1 MIKVTIAP
9 DRIPSGT
16 PAALEVRLTNGG
28 PGTCTNV
35 VFTMRLPAGLVL
47 LEGKDRIE
55 RSVITSGDS
64 FVLRIRVRA
73 REAGRYELTSRSFSY
88 RDHRG
93 LPQHV
98 TGFGAVINATPRQL
112 DPPQPR
118 LTIEVLNSELP
129 LAKWAVLRWRVT
141 NDGDDDASHLEVAI
155 SGQAI
160 SAERDR
166 HFRVA
171 RLPAGTTADAS
182 FHVCAREAGEAVPV
196 HLDLGYKGPDG
207 AHRMETTHT
216 LRVGGDQVSDRQ
228 PTRILFLGA
237 NPPATRRLR
246 IDKEFREIQQEIRL
260 GKEHD
265 RFQIE
270 TSLAVRPRDI
280 SRALLDVQPHFV
292 HFAGHG
298 GGGQESFAGEDESGN
313 AFVIPVAGLVEL
325 FEVAGENLRC
335 VVVNA
340 CSTEQLARDLSSA
353 LPHAHVIGMRQ
364 PVGDRAAIQF
374 SIGFY
379 QAVSAGRPIDEAFR
393 LGRAQM
399 RMMEE
404 GPRPDFLAP
413 LLLSGGR

>member
-1 MIKVTIAP
+1 MMDVTIAP

-28 PGTCTNV
+28 PGACTNV
-35 VFTMRLPAGLVL
+35 VFTMRLPAGLAL

-55 RSVITSGDS
+55 RSVIMPGDS
-64 FVLRIRVRA
+64 FISRIRVRA

-93 LPQHV
+93 LSQHV
-98 TGFGAVINATPRQL
+98 TGFAAVIDATPMQANA
-112 DPPQPR
+112 PSPR
-118 LTIEVLNSELP
+118 LTVEVLNSDFP
-129 LAKWAVLRWRVT
+129 LGRWDVLRGRVT
-141 NDGDDDASHLEVAI
+141 NDGDAEVSHLEVTI

-160 SAERDR
+160 TAERDR
-166 HFRVA
+166 HFRMA
-171 RLPAGTTADAS
+171 LLPAGTTADAS
-182 FHVCAREAGEAVPV
+182 FHICAREPGEAVPV
-196 HLDLGYKGPDG
+196 HLDLAYRGPDG
-207 AHRMETTHT
+207 PHRTETTHT

-237 NPPATRRLR
+237 NPPDTTRLR
-246 IDKEFREIQQEIRL
+246 IDKELREIQQEIRL
-260 GKEHD
+260 GKERD

-270 TSLAVRPRDI
+270 TSLAVRPHDI
-280 SRALLDVQPHFV
+280 SRALLEVEPHFV

-298 GGGQESFAGEDESGN
+298 GGGEESFASEDDSGK

-325 FEVAGENLRC
+325 FEVAGESMRC
-335 VVVNA
+335 VLVNA
-340 CSTEQLARDLSSA
+340 CSTEHLARGLSSA
-353 LPHAHVIGMRQ
+353 LPHAQVIGMRQ

-379 QAVSAGRPIDEAFR
+379 QAVAAGRPINDAFR

-399 RMMEE
+399 RMMPE
-404 GPRPDFLAP
+404 GPRPDFQAP
-413 LLLSGGR
+413 LLLSDGG